1 MYSLCALLGEA
12 ATLKGGLGPF
22 EGGGAVNRAL
32 RALGVETRPG
42 QVEFDAA
49 GLSRH
54 HSLEEWLSEA

>member
-12 ATLKGGLGPF
+12 ATLKGRLGPF
-22 EGGGAVNRAL
+22 DGGGAGIERFARSAWRRVR
-32 RALGVETRPG
+32 G
-42 QVEFDAA
+42 QEEFDAA